1 DEVRALAHRTQQSTH
16 EIEGMIASVREGTD
30 TAVSAM
36 RENDQ
41 RARQMLDEAEAADH
55 ALGEIAEHAT
65 RINERTLVI
74 ASAAEEQA
82 HVAREVDRN
91 LVNIR
96 DVAVQTTQGAEQTR
110 GASHELSRLAND
122 LKGMI
127 GRFVV

>member
-1 DEVRALAHRTQQSTH
+1 
-16 EIEGMIASVREGTD
+16 
-30 TAVSAM
+30 
-36 RENDQ
+36 
-41 RARQMLDEAEAADH
+41 
-55 ALGEIAEHAT
+55 
-65 RINERTLVI
+65 
-74 ASAAEEQA
+74 
-82 HVAREVDRN
+82 REVDRN

>member
-1 DEVRALAHRTQQSTH
+1 MDSSSVRARNML
-16 EIEGMIASVREGTD
+16 EI
-30 TAVSAM
+30 
-36 RENDQ
+36 
-41 RARQMLDEAEAADH
+41 AEAAGL
-55 ALGEIAEHAT
+55 ALNEIAE
-65 RINERTLVI
+65 RVGQINERTLVI
-74 ASAAEEQA
+74 ASASEQQA
-82 HVAREVDRN
+82 QVAREVDRN